1 MSKRNGSLTLTESVF
16 LQLRADILSGS
27 LSPGTPLM
35 PGDLRMRFKV
45 SIAVIREA
53 LTRLAAQGL
62 ARQSPNYG
70 FTVMTLSASDLE
82 NITEARRI
90 NEGAALQLAISK
102 GDIIWESNIV
112 ALHHQLEQTPEYST
126 DNNIRVNDDWSVIH
140 GKFHR
145 ALIEACDNPV
155 LLDICN
161 RLWNI
166 SELYRNWSIPR
177 ENNRPIV
184 TEHKTLMQA
193 VLERDSKRAL
203 ALYNAHIQLTIDIL
217 IEHNQILDK

>member
-16 LQLRADILSGS
+16 LQLRTDILSGR

-35 PGDLRMRFKV
+35 PADLRVRFNV
-45 SIAVIREA
+45 STAVIREA

-62 ARQSPNYG
+62 AKQSPNYG
-70 FTVMTLSASDLE
+70 FTVMTLSISDLE

-90 NEGAALQLAISK
+90 NEGVALQLAISK
-102 GDIIWESNIV
+102 GDVLWESNIV
-112 ALHHQLEQTPEYST
+112 ALHHHLEQIPKYSM
-126 DNNIRVNDDWSVIH
+126 DNNIRVNDDWSIIH

-161 RLWNI
+161 RLWNM

-184 TEHKTLMQA
+184 AEHKTLMQA
-193 VLERDSKRAL
+193 VLARDSNRAL
-203 ALYNAHIQLTIDIL
+203 DLYNAHIRLTIDIL
-217 IEHNQILDK
+217 IEHHESHDK